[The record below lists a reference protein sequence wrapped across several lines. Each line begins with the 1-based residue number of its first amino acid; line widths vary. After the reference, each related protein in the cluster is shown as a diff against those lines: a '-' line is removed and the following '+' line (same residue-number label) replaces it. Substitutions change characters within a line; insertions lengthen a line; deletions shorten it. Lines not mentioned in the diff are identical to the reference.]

1 MATFQLTRI
10 LPSVGLLKWVT
21 AFLARSLSKSCR
33 FFDFRWFRPLASI
46 SWCWAVPFAPV
57 VLLVHV
63 FNDCPFVADHRERC
77 CLLICSSSI
86 LKEQIRS
93 SIRLICYL
101 PPLYPIVT
109 FLKAFT
115 KMASIT
121 SLSKLSS
128 GSVDVWLLYPSPT
141 SSLRHHRFQG
151 DPSTRTFL
159 DIRFDDPPVC
169 RLPQI
174 AVEDFLWGPSCS
186 NFGQGW
192 KSNMRQCALEE
203 ALLFGIWL
211 DDLLDDLWST
221 DIIRDSLSRGM
232 FKEEQ
237 EG

>member
-1 MATFQLTRI
+1 MLE
-10 LPSVGLLKWVT
+10 SVREARFHGYVPTYSYLAKRWITEVGDS
-21 AFLARSLSKSCR
+21 FLARSLSKSCR

-115 KMASIT
+115 KWRQ
-121 SLSKLSS
+121 SLRCRKLSS
-128 GSVDVWLLYPSPT
+128 GSVDVWAALSITDELTETPPFPRRPKYSNISWYTIWRSSCLSTT
-141 SSLRHHRFQG
+141 SNCCRRFSMRAVVFQFW
-151 DPSTRTFL
+151 TR
-159 DIRFDDPPVC
+159 
-169 RLPQI
+169 
-174 AVEDFLWGPSCS
+174 VE
-186 NFGQGW
+186 
-192 KSNMRQCALEE
+192 E
-203 ALLFGIWL
+203 
-211 DDLLDDLWST
+211 
-221 DIIRDSLSRGM
+221 
-232 FKEEQ
+232 
-237 EG
+237 